1 MTTATAAAA
10 TAPTTQTL
18 DEQLPALVSAGAGER
33 TRFFADAI
41 TVKHRGDAL
50 DVWQTVTLAGCEP
63 PVHVHARHD
72 EWLQVVE
79 GRVLVIIGGARLEA
93 GQGDLVFLPKG
104 VAHGYVVLGREAT
117 LQVVTSPGGFVEV
130 FTELNRR
137 FGRGGMPCVLA
148 PNHLEVLE
156 PALAEHGVAIVQAT
170 PRAA

>member
-1 MTTATAAAA
+1 MTTATA
-10 TAPTTQTL
+10 TAPASAPATIE
-18 DEQLPALVSAGAGER
+18 DALPALVSAGTGER
-33 TRFFADAI
+33 TRFFADSI
-41 TVKHRGDAL
+41 TVKHRGEAL
-50 DVWQTVTLAGCEP
+50 DVWQTVTLGGCEP

-79 GRVLVIIGGARLEA
+79 GRVTVIIGAARLEA

-117 LQVVTSPGGFVEV
+117 LQIVTSPGGFVEV

-156 PALAEHGVAIVQAT
+156 PALAEQGVAIVEAT